1 MDGDP
6 DLRLTCF
13 AGCGEWWAKQVLVRR
28 LSWTELQASE
38 ADVRSLLDQPFPP
51 IACLLCGRLMTVSLR
66 SGITFDHCDDHGIWL
81 DRGERDKFVVAFA
94 FEVDGGLAR

>member
-1 MDGDP
+1 
-6 DLRLTCF
+6 
-13 AGCGEWWAKQVLVRR
+13 
-28 LSWTELQASE
+28 
-38 ADVRSLLDQPFPP
+38 
-51 IACLLCGRLMTVSLR
+51 MTVSLR